1 MILTPGEPVLDLP
14 GAAVA
19 QIVIVQARSPRG
31 KIRRCTTLMRL
42 AEKDMLRADKGAG
55 PAEDLLRAM
64 PTYWCIQADDK
75 VRIWPKP
82 DAPYEAEIMG
92 RNGRPIGGTRK
103 PVAVQP
109 IEAYVAAMG
118 KAQETQERL
127 TAAPQRVERF
137 SLAQEDE

>member
-1 MILTPGEPVLDLP
+1 MILTPGEAVLDLP

-19 QIVIVQARSPRG
+19 QIVIVHERSKTG

-42 AEKDMLRADKGAG
+42 AEKDMRPVD
-55 PAEDLLRAM
+55 DQMRAM

-82 DAPYEAEIMG
+82 DAEYEAEIMG

-109 IEAYVAAMG
+109 IEAYVAAMA
-118 KAQETQERL
+118 KAQETQERIA
-127 TAAPQRVERF
+127 AAPQRVERF
-137 SLAQEDE
+137 SLMQDDDA